1 MARTSEPP
9 LLIITYPRSASNL
22 FMRILSLPNQPNIV
36 AEESGGYFFL
46 PALGHV
52 RDAELLDR
60 PPEEWSDQEIAS
72 MRQAFQSCYHNFQGL
87 IDAAEAEGKRAVIK
101 EHAPFLICPQVQ
113 ANFVHERQQLK
124 TPMKVDIG
132 QPHCSPRAA
141 GVPENETVLPDEVLL
156 RCLPAFLIRHP
167 ALAFPSY
174 YRVMLGFEGG
184 DHQKVARRMNDVAVI
199 CTLRWTRTLYDWY
212 TAAWEGQRS
221 PIILDADDIVEQPT
235 LTRHFCDLV
244 GLDSSKV
251 QFEWK
256 AVDQDKLAQNP
267 VRLHTR
273 ATLMTSSG
281 ITPGKTFRGLSIEEE
296 VVKWR
301 AEFGDSVATKLQQWV
316 QGAMAD
322 YEYLSARRLTL

>member
-1 MARTSEPP
+1 MTRTNDPP

-22 FMRILSLPNQPNIV
+22 LMRILSLPNQPNVV
-36 AEESGGYFFL
+36 AEESGGYFFF
-46 PALGHV
+46 PALNHI
-52 RDAELLDR
+52 RKAKLLDR
-60 PPEEWSDQEIAS
+60 LPEQWSDQELAAV
-72 MRQAFQSCYHNFQGL
+72 QQEFQSCYHNFQGL

-113 ANFVHERQQLK
+113 ANFVHERRQPH

-132 QPHCSPRAA
+132 EPHCSP
-141 GVPENETVLPDEVLL
+141 GSTGTPGNETVLPDEVLL

-174 YRVMLGFEGG
+174 YRVMLGFDGG
-184 DHQKVARRMNDVAVI
+184 DKQQVAMKMNDVAAT

-221 PIILDADDIVEQPT
+221 PIILDADDIVEQPE

-256 AVDQDKLAQNP
+256 AVDQDQLAQNP

-273 ATLMTSSG
+273 STLMTSSG
-281 ITPGKTFRGLSIEEE
+281 IKPGKTFRGLSIDEE
-296 VVKWR
+296 VVKWK
-301 AEFGDSVATKLQQWV
+301 AEFGDSVANTLQKWV

-322 YEYLSARRLTL
+322 YEYLSNRRLTL